1 VYSGRSLF
9 TYMLVACSDYFSA
22 LKMEAVCFSE
32 ILVNFYKSTQHH
44 IAGNGTLH
52 SHYFE
57 NLKFDKGVSVIC
69 HWNIFHIGNWVC
81 YCALIHSLQHPTSG
95 QIIAPICSGLYL
107 T

>member
-1 VYSGRSLF
+1 
-9 TYMLVACSDYFSA
+9 MHVACSDNFSA
-22 LKMEAVCFSE
+22 LKMKTVCFSE
-32 ILVNFYKSTQHH
+32 ILVNFYQTTQHH
-44 IAGNGTLH
+44 IVENGTLH
-52 SHYFE
+52 CHCCE

-81 YCALIHSLQHPTSG
+81 RWVLIPSLSHPNSG